1 MVKNIL
7 NLEGVTVL
15 TKQQQK
21 MVNGG
26 KKCQYMTD
34 SAGNIFQDGLYEN
47 DGTGTGTYNGGAVA
61 NQCYV
66 RCRPSFLGIGLG
78 SWSDWEAAPC

>member
-26 KKCQYMTD
+26 KKCQSYQ
-34 SAGNIFQDGLYEN
+34 AEGLYEN
-47 DGTGTGTYNGGAVA
+47 DGEGTGTYNGGMVA
-61 NQCYV
+61 NLCYV

-78 SWSDWEAAPC
+78 SWSEWEQMPG

>member
-21 MVNGG
+21 MINGG
-26 KKCQYMTD
+26 QKCQYFSD
-34 SAGNIFQDGLYEN
+34 SNGNTLTFGNYEN
-47 DGTGTGTYNGGAVA
+47 DGPGTGTYNGGMVA
-61 NQCYV
+61 NLCYV